1 MLLRRVAAC
10 LVVNALLLPGWLLS
24 QQPAASTTLHHDS
37 VYQFMRRLE
46 PDPAQ
51 AATVRNVVLEREGI
65 RLELQEGTLWFARPL
80 GDRVVAAMFTGRGRA
95 TLTPPSKVEQG
106 QMKLVLGDS
115 TLDAPLDGAF
125 LLFADSTADELRSS
139 LTFGPVDPSSDAK
152 SIVNEAFDY
161 LRLRDEETIDP
172 GVLLPLLNGTTSDL
186 FYAHVDRRR
195 GGPVILVVDP
205 NDRERVQLR
214 ARARGVS
221 AFRATEGVSQFDPSG
236 APAIG
241 DAAPGPVV
249 SKYVMDVRIDRSAM
263 GEARFSAQ
271 ASMDITSPVAAGPW
285 VPFFLATKLEIDSA
299 RTADGTSLPFYKHK
313 DGSMLWLLLP
323 APLEPGE
330 TLPVVLHY
338 RGDLIDRY
346 GDFFFI
352 KSSTAWYP
360 RPLDVRSYSQFDLT
374 FHTPE
379 NYRFASVGELVD
391 SAVTDRMLTTHW
403 VSRGPMRN
411 ASFNFGLFDDD
422 YRIDT
427 GDGPPVT
434 VFYSD
439 RASREMGVLPIS
451 KAKER
456 VGQDVSESLRF
467 FSTMFGPLLV
477 KHVYATQIPYAHG
490 EAFPGLIHLSFITF
504 AAKESGRGDFDQFF
518 RAHEVAHQWFGIGV
532 DFATYRDQ
540 WLSEGMASYA
550 GLWYTQV
557 AQKKNDYYF
566 DELRRWRADLDVRRN
581 EVGPIALG
589 YRTASPRDGSEY
601 DLVVYRKG
609 AWVVHMLRVLLLDL
623 RTMSDDRFTAALR
636 DFYQTYQGKRASTE
650 DFRHVMER
658 HAGADLGWFFDQ
670 WIRTSAMPE
679 YRWAWRTEPA
689 PDGRHRVFLRV
700 EQRGVPDDFLAYVPV
715 TIKLAGGQ
723 EGRLRVKVTGAQSEM
738 ELAPMPSAP
747 QDVVFNDLEGV
758 LAKVSKVSW

>member
-1 MLLRRVAAC
+1 MSLHRVAAY
-10 LVVNALLLPGWLLS
+10 LVVLALLLPGSLLA
-24 QQPAASTTLHHDS
+24 QQPATGTAQNHDS
-37 VYQFMRRLE
+37 LYQYLRHLE

-51 AATVRNVVLEREGI
+51 GATVRNVVLDRDGVRVE
-65 RLELQEGTLWFARPL
+65 LEEGTLWLAQPL
-80 GDRVVAAMFTGRGRA
+80 GDRTVGAMFTGRGRA
-95 TLTPPSKVEQG
+95 RMAPPSPVEQG

-115 TLDAPLDGAF
+115 TLDAPIDGAF
-125 LLFADSTADELRSS
+125 LLFADSTESQLRSLLS
-139 LTFGPVDPSSDAK
+139 FGPINPTSEAK
-152 SIVNEAFDY
+152 AIAGEAFDY
-161 LRLRDEETIDP
+161 LRLRQEVTVDP

-186 FYAHVDRRR
+186 FYVHVDRSR

-205 NDRERVQLR
+205 TERERVQLR
-214 ARARGVS
+214 TRARGVS
-221 AFRATEGVSQFDPSG
+221 AFRATEGVAQFDSRGGPLTGDQAPS
-236 APAIG
+236 AIV
-241 DAAPGPVV
+241 A
-249 SKYVMDVRIDRSAM
+249 KYVIDTRIDRSAM
-263 GEARFSAQ
+263 GEARFSAR
-271 ASMDITSPVAAGPW
+271 ATMDITSPVAAGPW
-285 VPFFLATKLEIDSA
+285 VPFYLANELEVDSA
-299 RTADGTSLPFYKHK
+299 RAADGSALAFYKHK
-313 DGSMLWLLLP
+313 DGSMLWLRLP
-323 APLEPGE
+323 TPLEPGQ
-330 TLPVVLHY
+330 TLPVTLHY
-338 RGDLIDRY
+338 QGDLIDRY

-352 KSSTAWYP
+352 KSSSAWYP
-360 RPLDVRSYSQFDLT
+360 RPLESRSHALFDLT
-374 FHTPE
+374 FHTPS
-379 NYRFASVGELVD
+379 NYRFASVGELKD
-391 SAVTDRMLTTHW
+391 STVTDRVLTTRW
-403 VSRGPMRN
+403 VSPAPMRN
-411 ASFNFGLFDDD
+411 ASFNFGLFEDD

-427 GDGPPVT
+427 ENGPPVT

-439 RASREMGVLPIS
+439 RASREMGIVSIS
-451 KAKER
+451 NARER
-456 VGQDVSESLRF
+456 VGQDVSEALRF
-467 FSTMFGPLLV
+467 FTTMFGPLPV
-477 KHVYATQIPYAHG
+477 KHLYATQIPYAHG

-557 AQKKNDYYF
+557 AQKKNEYYF
-566 DELRRWRADLDVRRN
+566 DELRRWQADLDVRRN

-623 RTMSDDRFTAALR
+623 KTMNDDRFTAALR
-636 DFYQTYQGKRASTE
+636 DFYQTYQGSKASTE
-650 DFRHVMER
+650 DFRRVMER

-670 WIRTSAMPE
+670 WLRTTAMPE

-715 TIKLAGGQ
+715 TIKLANGG
-723 EGRLRVKVTGAQSEM
+723 EGRLRVKVTGARTEM
-738 ELAPMPSAP
+738 ELAPMPSEP
-747 QDVVFNDLEGV
+747 EDVVFNDLEGV